1 MAFWRWGVEAT
12 GLCHEVGGVADAEAF
27 LLTGGHDL
35 GLAHTDDGDSVSH
48 GVEDFQ
54 FIARFLAGGGLVLLD
69 YGGKVPPAETE
80 GRNVLRQDDVAEEFV
95 LHGEDG
101 GGTLNV
107 ERRTSNVE
115 KAEGRSRREPRMA
128 RRSRMG

>member
-1 MAFWRWGVEAT
+1 M
-12 GLCHEVGGVADAEAF
+12 ADAEAF

-54 FIARFLAGGGLVLLD
+54 FIAGFLAGGGLVLLD

-80 GRNVLRQDDVAEEFV
+80 GRNVLCQDDVAEEFV
-95 LHGEDG
+95 FHGEDG

-107 ERRTSNVE
+107 ELRTLRGQ
-115 KAEGRSRREPRMA
+115 KG
-128 RRSRMG
+128 